1 MSCLV
6 TAVEMQEGT
15 AAGKATDG
23 DLLKVQ
29 ASNEVT
35 GTGEPQPPSD
45 LNSLL
50 ETGSVLFSEGIGLC
64 DDEVVVPLCGV
75 KMGNGRLLKHSSR
88 QRVLGTAGEE
98 TLEEQDST
106 QMVDRPP
113 AGAKLKL
120 TDVPRVVQSDELPF
134 LLSRVQISQ
143 CPKCFN
149 LSDDCGV

>member
-1 MSCLV
+1 M
-6 TAVEMQEGT
+6 TAIEMQEET

-75 KMGNGRLLKHSSR
+75 KMGNGRLKHSSR
-88 QRVLGTAGEE
+88 
-98 TLEEQDST
+98 
-106 QMVDRPP
+106 
-113 AGAKLKL
+113 
-120 TDVPRVVQSDELPF
+120 
-134 LLSRVQISQ
+134 
-143 CPKCFN
+143 
-149 LSDDCGV
+149 